1 MRLLR
6 PLFFILLLTAASL
19 HARADAP
26 PKSAQETRAA
36 FLKLIDRPKV
46 PLSARESPSAA
57 DDPNRITFSYAT
69 ESGQRVPGILLK
81 PAAAAG
87 DARRPAVIVAH
98 GTGGKKESELPLM
111 KQLVAAGFIAVAIDA
126 RFHGERGAPAD
137 YNAAIARAFQQ
148 PGVQHPLYWDTVWD
162 LMRLV
167 DYLQSRPDIDPQ
179 RIGLMG
185 ISKGGIETYFTA
197 AADERIAAAVPC
209 IGVQSFRWALE
220 HDQWH
225 GRIGTIRKGFDAA
238 AKTARVESPDAA
250 FVRRFYQN
258 VVPGIDGDLDGPV
271 MLTLIAPRPLLIIN
285 GDKDD
290 KTPLEGV
297 NLAAD
302 AARSAYRAAG
312 AEDRFKQIIEKDTGH
327 SVTKE
332 AREEAVGWFAR
343 WLGPVK

>member
-1 MRLLR
+1 MRILR
-6 PLFFILLLTAASL
+6 RLVLLLVITAPAIDL
-19 HARADAP
+19 RADATAKTP
-26 PKSAQETRAA
+26 QETRAA
-36 FLKLIDRPKV
+36 FLKLIERPRV
-46 PLSARESPSAA
+46 GLSARQSQSQAG
-57 DDPNRITFSYAT
+57 DLVQISFSYLT
-69 ESGQRVPGILLK
+69 EAGLRVPGILLK
-81 PAAAAG
+81 SSG
-87 DARRPAVIVAH
+87 EARRPAVIIAH
-98 GTGGKKESELPLM
+98 GTGGKKEDELPVM
-111 KQLVAAGFIAVAIDA
+111 KQLVAAGLIAVAIDA

-137 YNAAIARAFQQ
+137 YNAAIARAFQY

-167 DYLQSRPDIDPQ
+167 DYLQGRPDVDPQ

-197 AADERIAAAVPC
+197 AADPRIACAVPC

-220 HDQWH
+220 HDQWR
-225 GRIGTIRKGFDAA
+225 GRVGTVRKGFDAA
-238 AKTARVESPDAA
+238 AKSAGVEKPDAE

-258 VVPGIDGDLDGPV
+258 VVPGIDGEFDGPV

-297 NLAAD
+297 TLAAD
-302 AARSAYRAAG
+302 AARAAYRRAG
-312 AEDRFKQIIEKDTGH
+312 VEDHFGQIVEKDTGH

-332 AREEAVGWFAR
+332 SREEAVGWFGK
-343 WLGPVK
+343 WLKG